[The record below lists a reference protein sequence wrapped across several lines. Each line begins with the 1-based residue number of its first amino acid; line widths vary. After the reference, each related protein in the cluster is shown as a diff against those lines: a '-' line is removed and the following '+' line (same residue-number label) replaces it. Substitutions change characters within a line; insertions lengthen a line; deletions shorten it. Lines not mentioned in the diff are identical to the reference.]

1 MLLNEETNDNPLK
14 KLSVLELGTGSGLVS
29 IACSMDPREQ
39 YGPIIA
45 TDYEPVALEL
55 ARYAYERLNGYREG
69 ARNLSFELFDI
80 CDMSSPLPPA
90 DIVVAADVM
99 YEPTTGA
106 ATAKRVVEAL
116 CRGSR
121 VIVGDSP
128 GRAGRPAFLKE
139 LRKHPGLES
148 VDFVNT
154 SGSKCIGERHELIC
168 GKESTSVRRDEH
180 DDNGSLDIAVL
191 DLLPQHV

>member
-69 ARNLSFELFDI
+69 ARNLSFGKNNIF
-80 CDMSSPLPPA
+80 LPKP
-90 DIVVAADVM
+90 
-99 YEPTTGA
+99 
-106 ATAKRVVEAL
+106 
-116 CRGSR
+116 S
-121 VIVGDSP
+121 
-128 GRAGRPAFLKE
+128 
-139 LRKHPGLES
+139 ES
-148 VDFVNT
+148 VFIFCD
-154 SGSKCIGERHELIC
+154 C
-168 GKESTSVRRDEH
+168 
-180 DDNGSLDIAVL
+180 
-191 DLLPQHV
+191 